1 MVKLKTCL
9 VAALLIATPAS
20 FAVAA
25 PGLVRTS
32 ATMRAG
38 PGTGFPVVDKI
49 PAGARITIHGC
60 IEGGAWCDVSFEGE
74 RGWVAARTLRYLYR
88 EQYVYLPEYVEY
100 VPVTP
105 FVLTTYWS
113 SFYFGRP
120 WFHRHAFWNRYWLR
134 HPPMMAQ
141 NPHPTGMTPG
151 SPARGPGAVGQ
162 AAGGA
167 GAMTGSTPP
176 PRMATGGSPVPAGG
190 PAAGPA
196 VPAGSPGQAA
206 MPGRVAQ
213 PGMGRGAGAQ
223 GARAQMVGM
232 RSGGG
237 SSLSMGGAPQ
247 AGGMAAMSAPRMSPG
262 GMRGGGGR
270 SGSGGGGFR
279 RH

>member
-1 MVKLKTCL
+1 MKLRTYL

-20 FAVAA
+20 FAAAA

-120 WFHRHAFWNRYWLR
+120 WYHRHAYWNRFWQR
-134 HPPMMAQ
+134 HPPVMAQ

-151 SPARGPGAVGQ
+151 VGQ
-162 AAGGA
+162 AGGA
-167 GAMTGSTPP
+167 PGAMPTAMPTP
-176 PRMATGGSPVPAGG
+176 RTATGGSPVAAGG
-190 PAAGPA
+190 PASGPR
-196 VPAGSPGQAA
+196 VPAGSPGPTA
-206 MPGRVAQ
+206 MPGRIGQ
-213 PGMGRGAGAQ
+213 PGMGRLAGPPQ

-237 SSLSMGGAPQ
+237 SSLSMGGVPQ

-262 GMRGGGGR
+262 GLRGGGGR
-270 SGSGGGGFR
+270 SGSGGGFR

>member
-1 MVKLKTCL
+1 MVKLRTCL

-38 PGTGFPVVDKI
+38 PGPGFPVVDRI

-60 IEGGAWCDVSFEGE
+60 IEGGAWCDVSLEGE

-100 VPVTP
+100 VPVAP

-120 WFHRHAFWNRYWLR
+120 WYHRQAFWNRYWLR
-134 HPPMMAQ
+134 HPPVMAQ

-151 SPARGPGAVGQ
+151 GPARGPGAVGQ
-162 AAGGA
+162 APGGA
-167 GAMTGSTPP
+167 GPVTGSVAP
-176 PRMATGGSPVPAGG
+176 PRMATGGPPA
-190 PAAGPA
+190 PAAGPGVA
-196 VPAGSPGQAA
+196 AGSPGQAGMA
-206 MPGRVAQ
+206 GRVPQ
-213 PGMGRGAGAQ
+213 PGMGRGAGPQ
-223 GARAQMVGM
+223 GARAQMMGM
-232 RSGGG
+232 RSGIG
-237 SSLSMGGAPQ
+237 SSLSMGGVSQ
-247 AGGMAAMSAPRMSPG
+247 AGGMAAMGAPRMAAG
-262 GMRGGGGR
+262 GVRGGGGR
-270 SGSGGGGFR
+270 GSGGGFR